1 MSYADDMIDQML
13 MEEGMRYSYMLSR
26 MPVIEAYV
34 ETTPFHTLLKEA
46 QSVLHSSSVDF
57 RKGFEGQRA
66 QDILQKGIIYQKLS
80 HKQKLRLAEF
90 IDTYGV

>member
-1 MSYADDMIDQML
+1 VSYADDMIDQML

-26 MPVIEAYV
+26 MPIIEAYA
-34 ETTPFHTLLKEA
+34 ETIPFHTLLKEV
-46 QSVLHSSSVDF
+46 QTILNNSSADF

-90 IDTYGV
+90 IDTHGS